1 MTGIRDTI
9 PLSELMYGFYGSGML
24 DGMFAK
30 ADAPVLTSTTGVHNA
45 IFGPKVMI
53 QANLNANGLG
63 AIPKTGWAKS
73 GFRALTAA
81 SATSGGAG
89 VGEGGAVPDTRKG
102 TYAEVTVTAKQLSH
116 AFDESDIMISKAGKD
131 DVLLWADIAEIE
143 GQTFLNMINYDLF
156 GDNDTVAGNNI
167 ESLDRICG
175 SYAEIAGC
183 HQTAN
188 DLDIYG
194 IDRDAKA
201 TWADAYVNDG
211 DGTDRSLTFSLL
223 DDVFAHVRP
232 YWDNNYYDGKMILT
246 KFDTLERLQQLGASQ
261 QRFDMIRAVEFTM
274 GDGVK
279 TVKGVD
285 TGFDT
290 SCYKGIPIV
299 PDNYCTADALG
310 RIFVIDG
317 NNLSMCWLQPVQYVE
332 SDNPLILGNHTK
344 QGVYHA
350 QGEVVC
356 TRFKAQGK
364 VRDLK

>member
-9 PLSELMYGFYGSGML
+9 SLSELMYGYYGSGML
-24 DGMFAK
+24 DSLFAK
-30 ADAPVLTSTTGVHNA
+30 DSMTITTTTGVHNA

-63 AIPKTGWAKS
+63 ALPKTGWAKS
-73 GFRALTAA
+73 GFRAYTVA
-81 SATSGGAG
+81 SDVNGGAG
-89 VGEGGAVPDTRKG
+89 VGEGGGVPATVQG
-102 TYAEVTVTAKQLSH
+102 TYAEVTIAAKQLAHS
-116 AFDESDIMISKAGKD
+116 FDESTILMNKAGKD
-131 DVLLWADIAEIE
+131 DVLLWADIADIE
-143 GQTFLNMINYDLF
+143 GQVFLNKINYDLF

-183 HQTAN
+183 SQDAS

-201 TWADAYVNDG
+201 TWTDAYVNDG
-211 DGTDRSLTFSLL
+211 DASDRSLTFSFL
-223 DDVFAHVRP
+223 DDVFANVRP
-232 YWDNNYYDGKMILT
+232 HWDNNYYDGKMILT

-299 PDNYCTADALG
+299 PDNYCTADTLG

-317 NNLSMCWLQPVQYVE
+317 NNLSMCWLQPVQYVD
-332 SDNPLILGNHTK
+332 SDNPLVTAAHRKWGE
-344 QGVYHA
+344 YHA

-356 TRFKAQGK
+356 TKFYSQGK

>member
-9 PLSELMYGFYGSGML
+9 SLSELMYGYYGSDMM
-24 DGMFAK
+24 DGMFSK
-30 ADAPVLTSTTGVHNA
+30 DAMHITTTTGVHNA
-45 IFGPKVMI
+45 IYGAKVMV
-53 QANLNANGLG
+53 AVNLNANALG

-73 GFRALTAA
+73 GYRALTAA
-81 SATSGGAG
+81 SDVNGGAG
-89 VGEGGAVPDTRKG
+89 VGEGGAIPATLKG
-102 TYAEVTVTAKQLSH
+102 TYAEVPVTAKQLSH
-116 AFDESDIMISKAGKD
+116 AFDISTILLNKAGKD
-131 DVLLWADIAEIE
+131 DVLLWSDIVDVE
-143 GQTFLNMINYDLF
+143 GQTFLNKINYDLF
-156 GDNDTVAGNNI
+156 GDNDTLAGNNI

-194 IDRDAKA
+194 IDRDAAA
-201 TWADAYVNDG
+201 TWTDAYVNDNNNS
-211 DGTDRSLTFSLL
+211 DRSLTFSLL

-299 PDNYCTADALG
+299 PDNFCTADTLG

-317 NNLSMCWLQPVQYVE
+317 NYLSLSWLQPPQYFE
-332 SDNPLILGNHTK
+332 SNDIIALNSHSR

-350 QGEVVC
+350 QGEVAC
-356 TRFKAQGK
+356 TRFYGQGK